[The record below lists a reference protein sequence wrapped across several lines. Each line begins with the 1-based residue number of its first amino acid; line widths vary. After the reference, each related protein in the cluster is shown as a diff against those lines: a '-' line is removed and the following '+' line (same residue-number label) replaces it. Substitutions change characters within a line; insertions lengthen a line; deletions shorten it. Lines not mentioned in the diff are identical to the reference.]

1 MFFFYACVCCLG
13 AMYACVC
20 LGAICVCVCVCVYAV
35 HACVCLA
42 AMCSCVCGGVLC
54 VCYVRMSMCGGGQE
68 TTSGV
73 TLQAPST
80 SFLRQDLS
88 LPWNLPNG
96 PSWLA
101 AEPQASTCL
110 CFSKAEIINMY
121 HHIWLLFFFK
131 WALGIKLR
139 SL

>member
-1 MFFFYACVCCLG
+1 MHVYVVWVLCTHVCVWVLYVCVCACVCMLC
-13 AMYACVC
+13 MH
-20 LGAICVCVCVCVYAV
+20 VCVWLLCVHVCV
-35 HACVCLA
+35 
-42 AMCSCVCGGVLC
+42 GVLC
-54 VCYVRMSMCGGGQE
+54 VCYVRMCMCGGGQE